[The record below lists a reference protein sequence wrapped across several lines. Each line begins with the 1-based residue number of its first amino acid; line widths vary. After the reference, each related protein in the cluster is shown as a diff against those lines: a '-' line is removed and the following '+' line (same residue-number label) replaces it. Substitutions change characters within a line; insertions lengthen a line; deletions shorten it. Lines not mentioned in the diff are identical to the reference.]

1 MRKVDR
7 KSIGKFITVRTPHRS
22 TTLTAVTL
30 LVLSLA
36 TARPGSRPCSP
47 MVGPHGSY
55 RIDYFRLPQ
64 RPHHHGVGPSGLVFS
79 HGPFPRRTGTGTRD
93 TRTRTRANSR
103 TSNSPE
109 TTPSPVSPPQPTTP
123 APVIPDAA
131 NPAPTPSPQEPEP
144 TRENARPTAAPVKRR
159 RRNLRSPRPPCRKS
173 KRTARKRT
181 T

>member
-1 MRKVDR
+1 MREVLASTEQEVGVRIDASTASFSSRTLAIPLQGVAIKDSTR
-7 KSIGKFITVRTPHRS
+7 CARLIITVRTPHRS

-93 TRTRTRANSR
+93 PRTRTRANSR
-103 TSNSPE
+103 TSNSGTHPLPCE
-109 TTPSPVSPPQPTTP
+109 PSSAYHPRASHPGRRQPGPHSFSPGTGTDP
-123 APVIPDAA
+123 
-131 NPAPTPSPQEPEP
+131 
-144 TRENARPTAAPVKRR
+144 
-159 RRNLRSPRPPCRKS
+159 
-173 KRTARKRT
+173 
-181 T
+181 